1 MGKSIR
7 PLFGPA
13 ELASIAD
20 LLGPSDIKR
29 WVDET
34 TGSPG
39 LSGSRFRA
47 AARAIRW
54 KLGIVFGAKRARV
67 DVGPAKFYCY
77 PGVGS
82 ASGIA
87 CYGFLEWDETV
98 FAVRFLRSGDLFLDI
113 GANIGVYSVL
123 AGTYLPDVSV
133 ISLEPD
139 EDARGMLIENLEL
152 NGRSTEDVV
161 AKVVGDSVGSIRFSR
176 GLDLRN
182 GVAQEGST
190 DFVELEQT
198 TVDELVG
205 DRDVQLMKVDVEGF
219 ELSVFKGAVKQLAKR
234 PGPVILF
241 ELNGHCLEYGVEPA
255 EIIDFLTEAGYR
267 VFEYDGVANELNEY
281 TGRGIPPSHNLV
293 ATTDPAPVLERLRS
307 ATPPVDLF
315 DLPITLK
322 LQR

>member
-1 MGKSIR
+1 MTRIVT
-7 PLFGPA
+7 
-13 ELASIAD
+13 

-39 LSGSRFRA
+39 LSGGRFRA

-54 KLGIVFGAKRARV
+54 KVGIVLGARRARV

-82 ASGIA
+82 ASGVA

-98 FAVRFLRSGDLFLDI
+98 FAMRYLRPGDLFLDI
-113 GANIGVYSVL
+113 GANIGVYSVF
-123 AGTYLPDVSV
+123 AETFVPDVSV
-133 ISLEPD
+133 ISVEPA
-139 EDARGMLIENLEL
+139 EDARGMLVENLEL
-152 NGRSTEDVV
+152 NNLPTGRVV
-161 AKVVGDSVGSIRFSR
+161 SKVVGDTVGTVRFTR

-182 GVAQEGST
+182 GVAQADST
-190 DFVELEQT
+190 DVVELEST
-198 TVDELVG
+198 TVDELVDG
-205 DRDVQLMKVDVEGF
+205 DEVRLIKVDVEGF
-219 ELSVFKGAVKQLAKR
+219 ELSVFKGAVEQLAMR

-255 EIIDFLTEAGYR
+255 EIIDFLGQAGYR
-267 VFEYDGVANELNEY
+267 VYEYDGVANKLNEY

-293 ATTDPAPVLERLRS
+293 ATTDPAPVIERLES
-307 ATPPVDLF
+307 ANPPVDLF
-315 DLPITLK
+315 DLPIKLK